1 VTLGRKPVEL
11 TVKEFDLLEQLM
23 RHQGQV
29 VSREALARDIWR
41 EFARTTPIDNVI
53 DVHIARLRCKIDDGP
68 VKMIQTIRGVGFMLS
83 APAA

>member
-11 TVKEFDLLEQLM
+11 TVKEFDL
-23 RHQGQV
+23 
-29 VSREALARDIWR
+29 
-41 EFARTTPIDNVI
+41 NVI